1 MYALTRNLQ
10 FTFRQLR
17 RTPAFTLTVA
27 LTLALG
33 IGATTAIFSLV
44 EGVLLRP
51 LPFQDADRLVL
62 LGDHL
67 GGRPGMSVR
76 AREIATY
83 SSATQAFSSLGGY
96 ITASFELSGGAQPE
110 EINAPRLNSGT
121 FPTLGVQPILG
132 RVFTP
137 QEDDA
142 RQPVAVISYALWT
155 DRFHRDPHVLASSVV
170 LDRKPYSVIGV
181 MPRGFEFPLQFGR
194 LYRAQLWVPL
204 SLTPAE
210 LSDQHSGFW
219 GYHMI
224 ARLRDGV
231 TLPQAAQDADRVAH
245 QIMRD
250 FPASMSAIH
259 IQGDARLLRETVV
272 ANVRPVLRT
281 LFVAVAIVL
290 LIACVNVSSL
300 LLVRAIRR
308 RREYAVRV
316 AIGASAS
323 RIIRESMVEGL
334 LLSVAG
340 GLLGLAFAATT
351 IRTAVHLLPD
361 SMPRINSVSMN
372 PMVAAFAVL
381 VAIATG
387 VLCSLAPAFA
397 VVRTNLIES
406 LKEGA
411 QGDGSASHTWL
422 RSALVVSEVAIALV
436 LLTVSG

>member
-137 QEDDA
+137 QEDDT

-155 DRFHRDPHVLASSVV
+155 DRFHRDPHVLGSSVV
-170 LDRKPYSVIGV
+170 LDRKSYSVIGV

-351 IRTAVHLLPD
+351 IRTTVHLLPD

-372 PMVAAFAVL
+372 PMVAGFAVL

-387 VLCSLAPAFA
+387 VLCPGCELPTSF
-397 VVRTNLIES
+397 E
-406 LKEGA
+406 
-411 QGDGSASHTWL
+411 
-422 RSALVVSEVAIALV
+422 AISDRHFCRQL
-436 LLTVSG
+436 